1 MPKPLA
7 HSAKPEYGVSKQ
19 YYCSHVGE
27 VRKIAGENAQEA
39 GQYFNGGKELF
50 IETVRIAS
58 EFHDLGKLDKANQVV
73 LENPEGKGSL
83 HINHVDAGVACLLK
97 EPYRNG
103 VAATL
108 INAHHRPGLPDYAD
122 EQVNAKSFLRD
133 KKSQF
138 NGKSLIEH
146 TDENLS
152 YYLDIHRKA
161 LKKDTLSDI
170 SKNKLPR
177 NSLLFRLALSCLVDA
192 DHFDTSRH
200 YNHDLPKKGLPLHAN
215 KRLKLLDAY
224 VAHLKEIQQN
234 KRTTLRMEV
243 YQACRK
249 ADTTPNMYA
258 CDSPVGTGKTTAV
271 MAHLLNVAKKK
282 KLRRIFVVLPFTN
295 IIDQSVNV
303 YRQALV
309 GLNERREDIVAAHHH
324 RAEFE
329 SPELRQYSF
338 LWHAPIV
345 VTTAVQFFETLSN
358 NRPVALRKLHNLPGS
373 AIFIDEAHAALPSY
387 LWPQAWLWLKELSA
401 NWGCHIVLGSGSLNR
416 FWQLE
421 EFSNPPME
429 LPELVSSQIRSSTIR
444 YEDDRI
450 KYAHKAD
457 PFGLD
462 DLTGLLKTLPG
473 PRLLIVNTVQSA
485 AVIADAIRNIEGRPS
500 VEHLSTALC
509 PRDRKITLDRV
520 KNRLAKQTDGNW
532 TLVATSCVEA
542 GVDLSFH
549 TGLRERCSFNSLI
562 QTGGRINRKGEYE
575 DSIVWDLK
583 LRHGSMLLNHK
594 AFETSSRVLG
604 ELIAEQE
611 IRPDLATE
619 AMKREIRSDGL
630 RQIGNEILSYERNL
644 QFPQV
649 AESFKVI
656 DSKTITVIVNENLKQ
671 KILKREKIDFNE
683 IQQLSVQIW
692 FNKESKYDLQAIDG
706 FPELRFWNL
715 LYDGFLGYMAGVLP
729 ILKQDQNGYS
739 CG

>member
-7 HSAKPEYGVSKQ
+7 HSAKPEYGISKQ
-19 YYCSHVGE
+19 YYGSHISE
-27 VRKIAGENAQEA
+27 VLKISEENVQEA
-39 GQYFNGGKELF
+39 GHYFQGGKKLF
-50 IETVRIAS
+50 IEAVRLAA
-58 EFHDLGKLDKANQVV
+58 EFHDLGKLDKANQDV
-73 LENPEGKGSL
+73 LENPDGKGSL

-170 SKNKLPR
+170 SKNKLTR
-177 NSLLFRLALSCLVDA
+177 NSLLFRIALSCLVDA
-192 DHFDTSRH
+192 DHYDTARH
-200 YNHDLPKKGLPLHAN
+200 YNQGLPKKGLPLLAGE
-215 KRLKLLDAY
+215 RLRLLDAY
-224 VAHLKEIQQN
+224 IEHLKEIQQN
-234 KRTTLRMEV
+234 ERTPLRTEV
-243 YQACRK
+243 YQACRN
-249 ADTTPNMYA
+249 ADTIPNMYA

-295 IIDQSVNV
+295 IIDQSVDI

-329 SPELRQYSF
+329 SSELRQYSF

-345 VTTAVQFFETLSN
+345 VTTAVQFFETLASN
-358 NRPVALRKLHNLPGS
+358 YPATLRKLHNLPGS
-373 AIFIDEAHAALPSY
+373 AIFIDEAHAALPSH
-387 LWPQAWLWLKELSA
+387 LWQQAWLWLRELSA

-416 FWQLE
+416 FWKLE

-429 LPELVSSQIRSSTIR
+429 LPELVFSQIRSNTIS
-444 YEDDRI
+444 YEEDRI
-450 KYAHKAD
+450 KYAHKPD
-457 PFGLD
+457 PVDLD
-462 DLTGLLKTLPG
+462 DLTDWLKTLPG

-485 AVIADAIRNIEGRPS
+485 AVIADAIRNTEGKS
-500 VEHLSTALC
+500 YVEHLSTALC
-509 PRDRKITLDRV
+509 PRDRKNTLDRV
-520 KNRLAKQTDGNW
+520 KNRLAKQTDKNW

-542 GVDLSFH
+542 GVDFSFH
-549 TGLRERCSFNSLI
+549 TGLRECCSFNSLI
-562 QTGGRINRKGEYE
+562 QTGGRINRKGEYK
-575 DSIVWDLK
+575 DSAVWDFQ
-583 LRHGSMLLNHK
+583 LRHSDLLVNHR
-594 AFETSSRVLG
+594 AFETSSRILG
-604 ELIAEQE
+604 ELLAEQN
-611 IRPDLATE
+611 IRPVLATE
-619 AMKREIRSDGL
+619 AMRREIRSDGL
-630 RQIGNEILSYERNL
+630 KQIGNEILAYERNL

-656 DSKTITVIVNENLKQ
+656 DSKTITVIVDENLKQ
-671 KILKREKIDFNE
+671 KMLKHERIDFNE
-683 IQQLSVQIW
+683 IQQLSIQIW
-692 FNKESKYDLQAIDG
+692 FDKEFKYDLQSIEG

-715 LYDGFLGYMAGVLP
+715 LYDDFLGYMAGVLP
-729 ILKQDQNGYS
+729 LLKQTKTGHS
-739 CG
+739 FG